1 MLNVQRILDT
11 DILIVGGGIAGLMAA
26 ICGGEQGIATIV
38 AEKAHVRRS
47 GSGAT
52 GNDHFLCFMPEIQKI
67 TLKEMINE
75 MMAGQVGPWHDT
87 LLTKVFL
94 ERTAEMVHR
103 WHSWGINMKPFGPD
117 YVYMG
122 HAFPDRPRMYVKY
135 DGHNQK
141 EILVKKAK
149 ENGALFLNHHPV
161 TDLLA
166 EDGRVTGALLMDV
179 REDEPRFT
187 LVRAGAVIMATG
199 CSTRLY
205 PNSMTPAMLFN
216 SGFCPSC
223 AGGMASAY
231 RIGARLVNMEHPY
244 THAGTRYF
252 ARCGKATWIGVYKY
266 PDGRPIGPFVRRPDR
281 EIGDNTSDVWKS
293 VFADLMANGTGPA
306 YLDCTEASPED
317 LEFMRQGMIS
327 EGLTSQL
334 DYMDRE
340 GIDPARHAVEF
351 GRYEPL
357 LFGRGLEIDE
367 TGSTNIKG
375 LYVAGEPIGNFRSGI
390 AGAVTW
396 GWISAENASRHVKE
410 AELSERAREDPL
422 IAARLA
428 LYEKLLR
435 RENGAPWQEFNI
447 ALQQLMNDYCPP
459 APRVRSETLL
469 RAGLKYM
476 GDLRAHAL
484 RDMAAPNS
492 HTLMR
497 GLEVLDLVDL
507 GEAVMTAA
515 RERRETRVQH
525 IRSDCPFTSLSDG
538 EKFINVELKNG
549 RPVTS
554 WRRRRML

>member
-26 ICGGEQGIATIV
+26 ICAGEQGIATIV

-334 DYMDRE
+334 DYIDRE

-375 LYVAGEPIGNFRSGI
+375 LYVAGDPIGNFRSGI

>member
-375 LYVAGEPIGNFRSGI
+375 LYVAGDPIGNFRSGI

-410 AELSERAREDPL
+410 AELSERTREDPL

>member
-26 ICGGEQGIATIV
+26 ICAGEQGIATIV

-187 LVRAGAVIMATG
+187 LVRAGAVVIHEANTITAAHRPLQAFEFDATNCPDLFPALAALAAAADG
-199 CSTRLY
+199 VSVLHGTSRLTY
-205 PNSMTPAMLFN
+205 KECNRAD
-216 SGFCPSC
+216 
-223 AGGMASAY
+223 AIRDEY
-231 RIGARLVNMEHPY
+231 ARLGIEV
-244 THAGTRYF
+244 
-252 ARCGKATWIGVYKY
+252 
-266 PDGRPIGPFVRRPDR
+266 D
-281 EIGDNTSDVWKS
+281 TSEENVMK
-293 VFADLMANGTGPA
+293 
-306 YLDCTEASPED
+306 
-317 LEFMRQGMIS
+317 I
-327 EGLTSQL
+327 
-334 DYMDRE
+334 
-340 GIDPARHAVEF
+340 
-351 GRYEPL
+351 
-357 LFGRGLEIDE
+357 RG
-367 TGSTNIKG
+367 
-375 LYVAGEPIGNFRSGI
+375 
-390 AGAVTW
+390 GAVHGAVVDSHNDHRMAMSLAVAALRADRAVTIR
-396 GWISAENASRHVKE
+396 GAESVAKSYPEFFE
-410 AELSERAREDPL
+410 ALE
-422 IAARLA
+422 
-428 LYEKLLR
+428 
-435 RENGAPWQEFNI
+435 Q
-447 ALQQLMNDYCPP
+447 
-459 APRVRSETLL
+459 VRS
-469 RAGLKYM
+469 
-476 GDLRAHAL
+476 
-484 RDMAAPNS
+484 
-492 HTLMR
+492 
-497 GLEVLDLVDL
+497 
-507 GEAVMTAA
+507 
-515 RERRETRVQH
+515 
-525 IRSDCPFTSLSDG
+525 
-538 EKFINVELKNG
+538 
-549 RPVTS
+549 
-554 WRRRRML
+554 

>member
-11 DILIVGGGIAGLMAA
+11 DILIVGGGIAGMMAA
-26 ICGGEQGIATIV
+26 ICAGEQGIATIV

-375 LYVAGEPIGNFRSGI
+375 LYVAGDPIGNFRSGI

-410 AELSERAREDPL
+410 AELSERDREDPL